1 MNRLDR
7 MKNKGLIQEYNITE
21 NFVPCDYRAIVIFE
35 FNYKLKFN

>member
-21 NFVPCDYRAIVIFE
+21 NFVPCDYRVIVIFE
-35 FNYKLKFN
+35 ANNSLIL